1 MIASPCI
8 NVCRIDES
16 TALCVGCLRTLDEIA
31 TWSVLSDDQRRDVWA
46 RLASRVALVE
56 SRANNDA
63 DR

>member
-8 NVCRIDES
+8 NVCRIDEA

-31 TWSVLSDDQRRDVWA
+31 TWGVLSDDERRDVWA
-46 RLASRVALVE
+46 RLALRVTQVE
-56 SRANNDA
+56 SGVKNDA

>member
-1 MIASPCI
+1 LIASPCI

-46 RLASRVALVE
+46 RLASRVEQVE
-56 SRANNDA
+56 SRAKNDA

>member
-1 MIASPCI
+1 
-8 NVCRIDES
+8 
-16 TALCVGCLRTLDEIA
+16 LCVGCLRTLDEIA

-46 RLASRVALVE
+46 RLASRVAQVE

>member
-1 MIASPCI
+1 LIASPCI